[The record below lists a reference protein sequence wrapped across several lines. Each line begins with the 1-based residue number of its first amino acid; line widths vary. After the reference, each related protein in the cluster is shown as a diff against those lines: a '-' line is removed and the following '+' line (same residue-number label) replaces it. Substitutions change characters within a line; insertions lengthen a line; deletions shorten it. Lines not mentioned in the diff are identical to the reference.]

1 MEHDQAQ
8 IWVSKDQI
16 TDHIRDFGGP
26 QVAKGKTVFFERLTQ
41 HLAERKKG
49 LGWKAAWALRLAD
62 LGNKNQLPRGFNAD
76 ALRDRQ
82 VAGRRVLAIKPTV
95 SVSYDGDKA

>member
-1 MEHDQAQ
+1 MEHDQTQ
-8 IWVSKDQI
+8 IWVSEDQVS
-16 TDHIRDFGGP
+16 DHFRDFGIP
-26 QVAKGKTVFFERLTQ
+26 QVATGKTVFFERLTQ

-82 VAGRRVLAIKPTV
+82 VADR
-95 SVSYDGDKA
+95 KALVFKEAGSISPGNEKC

>member
-8 IWVSKDQI
+8 NWVSKDQVSA
-16 TDHIRDFGGP
+16 HRSAFLGH
-26 QVAKGKTVFFERLTQ
+26 QVATGKTVFFERLTQ

-82 VAGRRVLAIKPTV
+82 VAGRRVLANPTV
-95 SVSYDGDKA
+95 SVSHDGEKT